1 MTTRILFVTIPE
13 KGHVNPLIGIA
24 QHLQRAGHTS
34 TFLAQGDLSTH
45 LAAAGL
51 DARCFVPEIGAGAP
65 AAETP
70 AEFVTRGRVFAEKV
84 RDAAWLHRWIARL
97 LIEVVPAQIPSFRAL
112 IQELRPDVVA
122 TDPMVYAAV
131 IAAESAGI
139 PWAGISS
146 SLNPVT
152 PDEWSTELTETVRGL
167 APARARLFADH
178 GVRLPRFK
186 VCDAI
191 SPWLNT
197 VFSTEEYAPRGPS
210 GNDFSFYVGASL
222 PLGSRGDEAPFP
234 WERLRA
240 GRPLVYISFG
250 SQIFHQ
256 PELFLAAFEALAPA
270 GVDIVAS
277 VNELA
282 EDPAFVRR
290 VPEGVVLAH
299 YVPQLALLDR
309 ADLMITHGGANSV
322 AECLSRGR
330 PLVVVPICNDQPLQA
345 RFLAQSGAGAAI
357 APQDFTTERC
367 RSIVLPMLAE
377 GAPERARARAVGQS
391 FAGRD
396 GATRTAELVAELAAT
411 RRALMPEVT
420 AR

>member
-1 MTTRILFVTIPE
+1 MTSRILFVTIPE
-13 KGHVNPLIGIA
+13 KGHVNPLIGVA
-24 QHLQRAGHTS
+24 QHLERGGHTIA
-34 TFLAQGDLSTH
+34 FLAHSDLSAH
-45 LAAAGL
+45 LAAAGVA
-51 DARCFVPEIGAGAP
+51 ARCFVPEGSAGAP
-65 AAETP
+65 AAPP
-70 AEFVTRGRVFAEKV
+70 AEFITKGRAFAEKI
-84 RDAAWLHRWIARL
+84 RDAAWLRRWIARL
-97 LIEVVPAQIPSFRAL
+97 LVEVVPAQLPPLRAV
-112 IQELRPDVVA
+112 IEDFRPDAIA

-152 PDEWSTELTETVRGL
+152 PDEWSTELTETVRALG
-167 APARARLFADH
+167 PARDRLFTDH
-178 GVRLPRFK
+178 GVRAPRFK

-197 VFSTEEYAPRGPS
+197 VFSTEAYAPRRLS
-210 GNDFSFYVGASL
+210 GNDFSFYVGASI
-222 PLGSRGDEAPFP
+222 PPGRRGDEAELP
-234 WERLRA
+234 WERLRPD
-240 GRPLVYISFG
+240 RPLVYISFG

-256 PELFLAAFEALAPA
+256 PDLFLAAFEALAPA

-290 VPEGVVLAH
+290 VPEGVVLVH
-299 YVPQLALLDR
+299 YAPQLALLER

-322 AECLSRGR
+322 VECLSRGR
-330 PLVVVPICNDQPLQA
+330 PLVIVPICNDQPLQA
-345 RFLAQSGAGAAI
+345 RFLAESGAGAVI
-357 APQDFTTERC
+357 LPQDFTVERC
-367 RSIVLPMLAE
+367 RAAVLPMLAE
-377 GAPERARARAVGQS
+377 NAPERARARAIGES

-396 GATRTAELVAELAAT
+396 GALRTAELVAELAAA
-411 RRALMPEVT
+411 RRPLYPEGA